1 MSFLDIVR
9 DPLQRLS
16 DSCSRVM
23 VAMERELVA
32 GLNVEQ
38 DRLERIR
45 RRNAQRAD
53 AIRAAEAILAEEE
66 KTAVNG
72 TTTTPNATGGEMP
85 CGETAKKQDL
95 GHITIFNRIRVL
107 FGIEPRHLSQED
119 IEYAEA
125 LKSGMVKEGKK
136 KKTKPKLSK
145 KGLATDTV
153 HHNKFLQQNA
163 QRNATS
169 SGIDEGDDDFM
180 LPPDMSYVQYL
191 TQELEIFDKAEA
203 EGLRNFI
210 STHPTLDVGPREEL
224 FLIFFFLFALRE
236 IARELVRL
244 GKYVE
249 ELEEKERQKME
260 EEGRVKRRKQLWW
273 PKVIGNF
280 WNWFAWGSYSQVKTT
295 EGYNS
300 LIMNTTK
307 HLEHRQPGSIEEEK
321 ALVEAK
327 AAKAAAEKLAT
338 EAATAKATAE
348 KQAERR
354 RRRHSEMW
362 DIPPLRRSTTLSTFI
377 HRQGR
382 IPDLEMGL
390 GDNHHQMEME
400 EEERPQRRHVRRH
413 SQGPRSRS
421 NSPMRRRTTW
431 SRQGDPR
438 HRGRKT
444 LNEDSEHNSS
454 IRGEK
459 HTMQQEA
466 DLGDPSVLGGK
477 EVLNEEFGEEVG
489 CSSRSVPQNS
499 ASTKP
504 KSRLAE
510 QYTVVEIP
518 AFESLQHGTDKDL
531 KHFED
536 VRLVHLSP
544 RINVVKPHSSAPPE
558 MDVSNT
564 FKLQKK
570 TSRGVILS
578 APSSSHQDRYPSFA
592 SSTSP
597 ALLNRFHNSDSTAA
611 NSQGTEQQLNAS
623 KEYLEGLDGNESST
637 GSEVSIGDR
646 HRRSCPDR
654 KNTKDGKRRSRGLF
668 VSFSRRPSDEISE
681 SSTKQQQQS
690 PPVLEPVKQPRRMF
704 VSVSK
709 PKTWRYRF
717 WELLQPFKSEE
728 FKFGFKMAVG
738 LTFIGMWSWLH
749 WTNVALATDRG
760 QWAMMTVMAVLSPT
774 VGATFSVCAM
784 RVAGT
789 LAGTLWAL
797 ITYLVLPKDP
807 WVICVM
813 MLFVS
818 FAGVFIILESSNA
831 NLGIIMLLSY
841 SSITFIMYEG
851 RSTETIYEVCYKRA
865 ITVIV
870 GILVAVILNSLLW
883 PILARRELR
892 KEIAILIGRQGVLFA
907 ELVSKFLLE
916 DPRDHQWE
924 EQPHYLTKWSGSDQ
938 DDEDEY
944 NGDKLDEKATAMETL
959 QDGLQESFIER
970 AEREDRNEKLELS
983 RQRKRKVGKIDGQGA
998 ISGVDTTNKGDLVNA
1013 LRHQMEDPRNVLDPD
1028 RLAFQ
1033 HVEQQLQTKLIKISE
1048 LLVLSGSEPR
1058 LKEEFPMKLYQQIIQ
1073 CCQNILDRMISMR
1086 MAAQLLS
1093 PEVRELVTGP
1103 MNYYRRD
1110 MVGALLLYFSV
1121 LSSSLASKSPL
1132 PPYLPS
1138 ARIAR
1143 LRVIYNVREAIAAH
1157 QATTGE
1163 NHYTYIYYYAFSSAL
1178 EEVIEELELLAIL
1191 IKPIVG
1197 VMLVSSG
1204 TSYAYALPTGQLN
1217 LGAMATGQLSLSTAP
1232 DPQPSSIHPHE
1243 QHLGVGGRLA
1253 GNLPTLA
1260 GLPAATMINI
1270 GMSNSTTAGQGA
1282 GAFGQQLQYPQD
1294 LIYEQQRR
1302 LEQQQAHQ
1310 QHQQLQLQIQLQAQ
1324 QNIIQQQQ
1332 QQLLLQQQ
1340 QLGLS
1345 FHPDLAIAAP
1355 SRILS
1360 PQIVSTTAACPVSGD
1375 SAIGSSAAAAVST
1388 TSLSSSGSSG
1398 SHDSRKNPQGTPTIP
1413 SMAKRRSSKPFGL
1426 KVATDGPKVDISP
1439 PTAGGTTGSQI
1450 LTVDPTNS
1458 LLAGCATMA
1467 TSPIM
1472 MMDESLLSNRHAQRY
1487 KEAIQVAQEASG
1499 QQVIEV
1505 TPSAEAVPTQIQ
1517 FPTATV
1523 AASPSVA
1530 GGNNNISPLA
1540 TTTATVPVIAISPAA
1555 SNPLPATRKRLSIV
1569 GGFSFGSKE
1578 ADNNDNDR
1586 NGRRPSFH
1594 FHRHRHH
1601 KSHDSTRSLKNPL
1614 SASMEMDAEGMET
1627 EVRSI
1632 ASSPLGSGMTTEAP
1646 LSLDQIPVASAEL
1659 ELGQHGDRAS
1669 QNETQRK

>member
-1 MSFLDIVR
+1 MNALLTCVRVLFFFLYLLYRRALNESLDTSRALLSLSTRFFLLNHNTIALPKSALEKAQAEVRQAQKKLFNAYREARYEVTYSMINPADYKEVRLIVSGLMRHLGSMSLVVQNERLLMLGHPDRDDEDLLTQSGGESNHSSSDSDSESEGEGGNENEPRSLSDTGDRTHQQSDYFGYATAEEALRGSNRDNHPTRRRSKKEQMVESPASEDGHTPPRKQVQRRGSAAELRRVRQLLQRAENTTQATLRARQQHQERMQKEALQQTFQFDRGGYATAPPTPGGRETLSVFGHHQSHRSKTSSSIRADYHDDTGSWANYSSAASSTNSSRPNSIHEEQNMETVKSFKSLFSTRSGHKFKPDRPASLKAGFRVDHAWKQNEDSERTTSTMDDSHYATVPAHIGRGSEDDSSSSPHRQLSRYGLPLRTTLTDQQLRKTAEAFRKQREKEIKRQRKLAENEAKEERQRAEQQRRAEAAARSVPPKEVAFGDRKLFMSFLDIVR

-95 GHITIFNRIRVL
+95 GHTTIFNRIRVF
-107 FGIEPRHLSQED
+107 FGVEPRHLSQED

-145 KGLATDTV
+145 KGLATDNV
-153 HHNKFLQQNA
+153 QPNKLLQQNA

-169 SGIDEGDDDFM
+169 SGIDEGNDDFM

-260 EEGRVKRRKQLWW
+260 EEGRAKRRKQLWW

-280 WNWFAWGSYSQVKTT
+280 WHWFAWGSYSQVKTT
-295 EGYNS
+295 EGYSS

-307 HLEHRQPGSIEEEK
+307 NLEHRQPGSIEEEK

-327 AAKAAAEKLAT
+327 AAKVAAEKLAT

-348 KQAERR
+348 KQAEQR

-362 DIPPLRRSTTLSTFI
+362 DMPPLRRSTTLSTFI

-390 GDNHHQMEME
+390 GDNHQQMEME

-438 HRGRKT
+438 HRGRRV

-454 IRGEK
+454 IRGEE

-477 EVLNEEFGEEVG
+477 EILNEEFGEEVG

-504 KSRLAE
+504 KSRLAK

-518 AFESLQHGTDKDL
+518 AFGSLQHRTDKDL

-536 VRLVHLSP
+536 VNLVHLSP
-544 RINVVKPHSSAPPE
+544 HTNVVKPHSSAPPE
-558 MDVSNT
+558 MDVSKT
-564 FKLQKK
+564 SKLQKK
-570 TSRGVILS
+570 TSHGVILS

-597 ALLNRFHNSDSTAA
+597 ALLNGFHNSDSTAA
-611 NSQGTEQQLNAS
+611 NSQSTDQQLNTS
-623 KEYLEGLDGNESST
+623 KEHLEGLDGNESST
-637 GSEVSIGDR
+637 GSEVSTGDR
-646 HRRSCPDR
+646 HRHSRLDR

-690 PPVLEPVKQPRRMF
+690 PPALEPVKQPRRMF
-704 VSVSK
+704 VSISK

-813 MLFVS
+813 MLFVCKLLS
-818 FAGVFIILESSNA
+818 IEQTQVSWYILPNCLGLTTHYILFNNIAFAGVFIILESSNA

-916 DPRDHQWE
+916 DPRDQQWAV
-924 EQPHYLTKWSGSDQ
+924 QPHYLTKWSGSDQ
-938 DDEDEY
+938 DDEDEH
-944 NGDKLDEKATAMETL
+944 NGDKLDEKASAMETS

-970 AEREDRNEKLELS
+970 AEREERNEKLELS
-983 RQRKRKVGKIDGQGA
+983 RQRKQKVRKIDGQGA
-998 ISGVDTTNKGDLVNA
+998 SSGEGTTNKGDPVNA
-1013 LRHQMEDPRNVLDPD
+1013 LRHQMEDPRNALDPD

-1048 LLVLSGSEPR
+1048 LLALSGSEPR

-1110 MVGALLLYFSV
+1110 MVITTE
-1121 LSSSLASKSPL
+1121 SP
-1132 PPYLPS
+1132 
-1138 ARIAR
+1138 RR
-1143 LRVIYNVREAIAAH
+1143 
-1157 QATTGE
+1157 T
-1163 NHYTYIYYYAFSSAL
+1163 
-1178 EEVIEELELLAIL
+1178 
-1191 IKPIVG
+1191 
-1197 VMLVSSG
+1197 
-1204 TSYAYALPTGQLN
+1204 
-1217 LGAMATGQLSLSTAP
+1217 
-1232 DPQPSSIHPHE
+1232 
-1243 QHLGVGGRLA
+1243 
-1253 GNLPTLA
+1253 
-1260 GLPAATMINI
+1260 
-1270 GMSNSTTAGQGA
+1270 
-1282 GAFGQQLQYPQD
+1282 QQLC
-1294 LIYEQQRR
+1294 
-1302 LEQQQAHQ
+1302 
-1310 QHQQLQLQIQLQAQ
+1310 
-1324 QNIIQQQQ
+1324 
-1332 QQLLLQQQ
+1332 
-1340 QLGLS
+1340 
-1345 FHPDLAIAAP
+1345 F
-1355 SRILS
+1355 
-1360 PQIVSTTAACPVSGD
+1360 
-1375 SAIGSSAAAAVST
+1375 
-1388 TSLSSSGSSG
+1388 
-1398 SHDSRKNPQGTPTIP
+1398 
-1413 SMAKRRSSKPFGL
+1413 
-1426 KVATDGPKVDISP
+1426 
-1439 PTAGGTTGSQI
+1439 
-1450 LTVDPTNS
+1450 TV
-1458 LLAGCATMA
+1458 
-1467 TSPIM
+1467 I
-1472 MMDESLLSNRHAQRY
+1472 
-1487 KEAIQVAQEASG
+1487 
-1499 QQVIEV
+1499 
-1505 TPSAEAVPTQIQ
+1505 
-1517 FPTATV
+1517 
-1523 AASPSVA
+1523 
-1530 GGNNNISPLA
+1530 
-1540 TTTATVPVIAISPAA
+1540 
-1555 SNPLPATRKRLSIV
+1555 
-1569 GGFSFGSKE
+1569 
-1578 ADNNDNDR
+1578 
-1586 NGRRPSFH
+1586 
-1594 FHRHRHH
+1594 
-1601 KSHDSTRSLKNPL
+1601 
-1614 SASMEMDAEGMET
+1614 
-1627 EVRSI
+1627 
-1632 ASSPLGSGMTTEAP
+1632 
-1646 LSLDQIPVASAEL
+1646 
-1659 ELGQHGDRAS
+1659 
-1669 QNETQRK
+1669 